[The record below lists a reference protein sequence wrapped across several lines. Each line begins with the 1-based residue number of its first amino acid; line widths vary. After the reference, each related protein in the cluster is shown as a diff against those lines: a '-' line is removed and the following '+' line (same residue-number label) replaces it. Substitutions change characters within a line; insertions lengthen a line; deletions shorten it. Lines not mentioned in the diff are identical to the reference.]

1 MGNTVYNYV
10 SLANARDLTTPTATQ
25 GSYLLGDVVKIYDVD
40 NGVKVVKTF
49 MYVKAG
55 VAMTAFQP
63 YVIAPGAASGA
74 EWVTATAATSTTVI
88 NVACVPQVDFT
99 INYYG
104 FVQIEGKASAKL
116 AAVTHTIGDTL
127 ELISAA
133 TTLTLNSATS
143 GTVVFDASVVAIC
156 NSVSTGAETGSV
168 MLVGRQSSIAAS

>member
-10 SLANARDLTTPTATQ
+10 SLANAKDLTTPTATQ
-25 GSYLLGDVVKIYDVD
+25 GSYLLGDVVRVYDVD
-40 NGVKVVKTF
+40 NGVKVVKEF

-55 VAMTAFQP
+55 VAMTAYQP

-74 EWVTATAATSTTVI
+74 EWVTATAATSTTVC
-88 NVACVPQVDFT
+88 NMACVPQVSFT
-99 INYYG
+99 VNYFG
-104 FVQIEGKASAKL
+104 FVLIKGKGLAKL
-116 AAVTHTIGDTL
+116 AAATHTIGDTL

-133 TTLTLNSATS
+133 TTLNLNSSTS

-156 NSVSTGAETGSV
+156 NSVSTVAETGSV